1 MATLINGN
9 GNTPVT
15 AQQDADLFQGIFGGS
30 GVKMLG
36 VGSEMAYTIEDANTI
51 TVADGECIDS
61 EGRRIHIDVGYEDTF
76 TIPTGTSGTTA
87 YYIIGYYISTDSSG
101 NETASTFVTKMSSS
115 TATISEG
122 SLRDGDS
129 SKYVSLYRVKQSGL
143 TIASVEALFS
153 SATPL
158 SNIADVIE
166 ETLPFSFGINGSS
179 YGYYTTSG
187 TFVSFRSPTGNA
199 TTARVLS
206 GYTFSN
212 ASNDGLTGTMNNWG
226 ANSVSLSS
234 NTATLSAGY
243 YSSITINAASRYTAG
258 YNAAKVGNATAARV
272 LNGYTFTNASN
283 VGATGTMSNRG
294 NVTITLN
301 CGNSY
306 TITSG
311 YHGGG
316 GTVTA
321 NSLSSQ
327 TVGNITAARVLNG
340 YVGWANGTKYTGSM
354 NNWGSNTVNM
364 TANTKTLSAGYYSS
378 ISINAASRYTAGVN
392 AVGEISTATVTNTY
406 NSTAKTLTFTAT
418 ANAYYAVG
426 SAHYGTNANYG
437 TVSGANVIITV
448 SSYQRSDDTISA
460 ATRIIKATS
469 TTVTIS
475 NFANSVARGVVKLT
489 PST

>member
-51 TVADGECIDS
+51 TLADGECIDS

-129 SKYVSLYRVKQSGL
+129 SKYVSLYRVTQSGL
-143 TIASVEALFS
+143 TIESVEALYT

-243 YSSITINAASRYTAG
+243 YSSITINAVSRYTAG

-272 LNGYTFTNASN
+272 LNGYTFTNSSN
-283 VGATGTMSNRG
+283 VGA
-294 NVTITLN
+294 
-301 CGNSY
+301 
-306 TITSG
+306 
-311 YHGGG
+311 
-316 GTVTA
+316 
-321 NSLSSQ
+321 
-327 TVGNITAARVLNG
+327 
-340 YVGWANGTKYTGSM
+340 TGSM

-378 ISINAASRYTAGVN
+378 ISINAASRYTAGYN
-392 AVGEISTATVTNTY
+392 ARSITTTLIGNFNSSANLNASSPGIASNTTFNVASKISSYANLSASNLYVANVVAGVWLQTGSSATNAITHATGNAIRISYNASNGIATVTGLCP
-406 NSTAKTLTFTAT
+406 A
-418 ANAYYAVG
+418 
-426 SAHYGTNANYG
+426 
-437 TVSGANVIITV
+437 
-448 SSYQRSDDTISA
+448 
-460 ATRIIKATS
+460 
-469 TTVTIS
+469 TVTS
-475 NFANSVARGVVKLT
+475 DNQYTARSFTNSFSLMAKYLA
-489 PST
+489 